1 MSKSAGLGFGGFL
14 IALGLGWYYF
24 STVDVS
30 IELFAYIF
38 IIGGLG
44 IIANSL
50 LTWRWP
56 QLPTRGVVGGIIG
69 GLIVALLLTSGST
82 LLEYFTGFDVGTV
95 RAEGM
100 EVYSGDLTAPRIY
113 LEIDNFNGPIQVS
126 TLAAAS
132 YEVTVNIIAKG
143 TSQQQADER
152 LQEFIDNI
160 RLGDTVVQDQHRL
173 TLQYNIASNLYSRYS
188 VAVDVRLPADAL
200 LEANLESSN
209 GRISLSRVSGTILQL
224 TTSNGALSLDD
235 VIADEITGQTSN
247 GRIEGK
253 IMANQTQLSSS
264 NGRMTLQLTPPL
276 SGEYDLSTSN
286 GPVRITL
293 SPATNIGY
301 NLDLATSNGD
311 IDINLPNLVYTEDQ
325 RTSKKA
331 ATAGFDTKEI
341 QVILKVDTS
350 NGDID
355 LVTP

>member
-24 STVDVS
+24 STVDIS
-30 IELFAYIF
+30 IQLFAYILV
-38 IIGGLG
+38 IGGLG
-44 IIANSL
+44 LIANSL

-56 QLPTRGVVGGIIG
+56 RLPIRGVVGGVIG
-69 GLIVALLLTSGST
+69 GLILAVLLTSGST
-82 LLEYFTGFDVGTV
+82 LLDYFTGLDVGTV

-100 EVYSGDLTAPRIY
+100 EVYSGSLTAPRIY

-126 TLAAAS
+126 TGVAAS

-160 RLGDTVVQDQHRL
+160 QFSDIVVQNQHRL
-173 TLQYNIASNLYSRYS
+173 ILQYNLASNLYTRYS

-200 LEANLESSN
+200 LEAILESSN
-209 GRISLSRVSGTILQL
+209 GGIALSRISGTILQL
-224 TTSNGALSLDD
+224 TTSNGALSFDD
-235 VIADEITGQTSN
+235 VTADQITGQTSN

-253 IMANQTQLSSS
+253 LIANQTQLSSS
-264 NGRMTLQLTPPL
+264 NGGMTLQLAPAH

-293 SPATNIGY
+293 SPASNIGY
-301 NLDLATSNGD
+301 DLDLSTSNGD
-311 IDINLPNLVYTEDQ
+311 IDINLPNLEYTEDQ

-331 ATAGFDTKEI
+331 ATVGFNTKDI
-341 QVILKVDTS
+341 QVFLEVDTS